1 MKINNRKIFALALR
15 TAVVVVISFIV
26 YEVLI
31 NLEKIL
37 NKNKITNK
45 LTIEFIKRFTHFSV
59 VFVSDITILY
69 LLVLIFKVQL

>member
-15 TAVVVVISFIV
+15 TAIVVVISFIV

-45 LTIEFIKRFTHFSV
+45 LTYEFIKRFTHFAV

-69 LLVLIFKVQL
+69 LLVFIFKVHL

>member
-26 YEVLI
+26 YEVFI
-31 NLEKIL
+31 NLENIL

-69 LLVLIFKVQL
+69 LLVLIFKVHV

>member
-26 YEVLI
+26 YEVFI

-69 LLVLIFKVQL
+69 LLVLIFKVHV

>member
-15 TAVVVVISFIV
+15 TAIVVVISFIV

-45 LTIEFIKRFTHFSV
+45 LTNEFIKRFTHFAV

-69 LLVLIFKVQL
+69 LLVFIFKVHL